1 MATSHQV
8 DAQISIGCGRP
19 SWGKDPGGGRSALQ
33 AEAQTA
39 GVGDLLLQI
48 QNRALSRLVITGPG
62 EGRRGAVNHGTTDRG
77 VLDGFAPEIFK
88 PAGAELGGAIE
99 PFVFPALLEVWNG
112 KPGEDAN
119 DHDDNHELG
128 H

>member
-1 MATSHQV
+1 MTTAYQV
-8 DAQISIGCGRP
+8 DAQISIGCGRS
-19 SWGKDPGGGRSALQ
+19 SWGEDPGGGKSILQ

-48 QNRALSRLVITGPG
+48 QNRALIRLVITGSG
-62 EGRRGAVNHGTTDRG
+62 EGRGGTVNHGTTDRG

-88 PAGAELGGAIE
+88 PAGGELGGAIE

-112 KPGEDAN
+112 KAGEDAN

>member
-1 MATSHQV
+1 MTTAYQV
-8 DAQISIGCGRP
+8 DAQISIGCGRS
-19 SWGKDPGGGRSALQ
+19 SWGEDPGGGKSILQ

-48 QNRALSRLVITGPG
+48 QNRALIRLVITGPG
-62 EGRRGAVNHGTTDRG
+62 EGRGGTVNYGTTDRG

-88 PAGAELGGAIE
+88 PAGGEPGGAIE

-112 KPGEDAN
+112 KAGEDAN

>member
-1 MATSHQV
+1 MTTAHEV
-8 DAQISIGCGRP
+8 DAQISIGCGRSTP
-19 SWGKDPGGGRSALQ
+19 GEDPGGGRSALQ

-48 QNRALSRLVITGPG
+48 QNRALTRLVITGPG
-62 EGRRGAVNHGTTDRG
+62 EGRGGAVNHGTTDRG
-77 VLDGFAPEIFK
+77 VLDGFASEIFQ
-88 PAGAELGGAIE
+88 PAGGELGGAIE

-112 KPGEDAN
+112 KAGEDAN

>member
-1 MATSHQV
+1 MTTAYQV
-8 DAQISIGCGRP
+8 DAQISIGCGRS
-19 SWGKDPGGGRSALQ
+19 SWGEDPGGGKSILQ

-48 QNRALSRLVITGPG
+48 QNRALIRLVITGPG
-62 EGRRGAVNHGTTDRG
+62 EGRGGTVNHGTTDRG

-88 PAGAELGGAIE
+88 PAGGELGGTIE
-99 PFVFPALLEVWNG
+99 PFVFPVLQEVWNS
-112 KPGEDAN
+112 KAGEDAN